1 MTTGSLKMIRNLLA
15 TTTLFALL
23 AGCGQVQPGEATN
36 AIQVAQLP
44 PVLGCDSVAKTGA
57 RHTVSLISV
66 SGVDDLY
73 LVRAGETDLCID
85 SRRGVHAMVL
95 RLGFVPPLEL
105 AASNPMPGDD
115 GSGDEAGSNPMP
127 GDDGTAS
134 NPMPGENHKNP

>member
-1 MTTGSLKMIRNLLA
+1 MTTGSLKMIRNLFA

-36 AIQVAQLP
+36 AIHVAQLP
-44 PVLGCDSVAKTGA
+44 QVLGCDSVAKSAHRTL
-57 RHTVSLISV
+57 SLRPV

-73 LVRAGETDLCID
+73 LVRAGDADLCID
-85 SRRGVHAMVL
+85 SRRGIHAMVM
-95 RLGFVPPLEL
+95 RLGFVPPQEL
-105 AASNPMPGDD
+105 ATSNPMPGDD